1 MRIMA
6 RAAVFAI
13 TPGRKRDMAVTQAR
27 FNEGLT
33 YQQYVDQM
41 TQNKERFIE
50 NEGNVQLRPDD
61 VAAFKNLPEKLNVLV
76 IAEDWCGD
84 VIAGLPVLG
93 KLAEASGTLN
103 IRVFLR
109 DQNEDLINQ
118 YLNDGRFKSIP
129 VFVFFDQRMR
139 EIGHFIERPAAQT
152 AEAAAARN
160 AFFAAHP
167 EYNAPQNADAAA
179 LSPEARQAWGVENTK
194 LRAARAAAWNQ
205 LLVDELK
212 KIVSGVP
219 A

>member
-1 MRIMA
+1 
-6 RAAVFAI
+6 
-13 TPGRKRDMAVTQAR
+13 MAVTQER

-41 TQNKERFIE
+41 TQNKDRFVE
-50 NEGNVQLRPDD
+50 NERAVQLKPDD
-61 VAAFKNLPEKLNVLV
+61 VATFKNLPEKLNVLV

-93 KLAEASGTLN
+93 KLASEAGTLN
-103 IRVFLR
+103 VRVFLR
-109 DQNEDLINQ
+109 DQNEDLMNQ
-118 YLNDGRFKSIP
+118 YLKEGKFKSIP
-129 VFVFFDQRMR
+129 VVVFFDQQMR
-139 EIGHFIERPAAQT
+139 ELGHFIERPAAQT
-152 AEAAAARN
+152 AEAAQARN

-167 EYNAPQNADAAA
+167 EYNAPQNTDFGD

-194 LRAARAAAWNQ
+194 LRAARTTAWNQ
-205 LLVDELK
+205 LLVDEMK

>member
-1 MRIMA
+1 M
-6 RAAVFAI
+6 
-13 TPGRKRDMAVTQAR
+13 GRTGIATEILRRERCMAVTQER

-50 NEGNVQLRPDD
+50 NEGKVQLKPDD
-61 VAAFKNLPEKLNVLV
+61 VAAFRNLPEKLNTLV

-93 KLAEASGTLN
+93 KLAEESGKLN

-118 YLNDGRFKSIP
+118 YLKDGKFKSIP
-129 VFVFFDQRMR
+129 VIVFFDQQMR
-139 EIGHFIERPAAQT
+139 ELGHFIERPAAQT
-152 AEAAAARN
+152 AEAAEARN

-167 EYNAPQNADAAA
+167 EYNAPQNADFGA
-179 LSPEARQAWGVENTK
+179 LSPEARQAWGAENTK
-194 LRAARAAAWNQ
+194 LRGARAAAWNQ
-205 LLVDELK
+205 LLVDDLK

>member
-1 MRIMA
+1 MMLMA
-6 RAAVFAI
+6 CAAVFAI
-13 TPGRKRDMAVTQAR
+13 TPGRKRDMAVTQER

-50 NEGNVQLRPDD
+50 NEGKVQLRPDD
-61 VAAFKNLPEKLNVLV
+61 VAAFKNLPGRLNVLV

-109 DQNEDLINQ
+109 DQNEDLMNQ

-129 VFVFFDQRMR
+129 VIVFFDQQMR
-139 EIGHFIERPAAQT
+139 EIGHFTERPAAQT
-152 AEAAAARN
+152 AESAAARN

-167 EYNAPQNADAAA
+167 EFNAPQNAELAA

-194 LRAARAAAWNQ
+194 LRAERAAAWNQ

>member
-1 MRIMA
+1 
-6 RAAVFAI
+6 
-13 TPGRKRDMAVTQAR
+13 MAVTQER

-41 TQNKERFIE
+41 TQNKDRFIE
-50 NEGNVQLRPDD
+50 NEGKVQLKPDD
-61 VAAFKNLPEKLNVLV
+61 VAAFKNIPERLNVLV

-93 KLAEASGTLN
+93 KLADASGKLN

-118 YLNDGRFKSIP
+118 YLKEGKFKSIP
-129 VFVFFDQRMR
+129 VIVFFDQQMR
-139 EIGHFIERPAAQT
+139 ELGHFIERPAAQT
-152 AEAAAARN
+152 AEAAEARN

-167 EYNAPQNADAAA
+167 EYNAPPNADLSA

-194 LRAARAAAWNQ
+194 LRAERATAWNQ

>member
-1 MRIMA
+1 
-6 RAAVFAI
+6 
-13 TPGRKRDMAVTQAR
+13 MAVTQER

-41 TQNKERFIE
+41 TQNKDRFVE
-50 NEGNVQLRPDD
+50 NEGTVQLKPDD

-93 KLAEASGTLN
+93 KLAAESGTLN
-103 IRVFLR
+103 VRVFLR
-109 DQNEDLINQ
+109 DQNEDLMNQ
-118 YLNDGRFKSIP
+118 YLKEGKFKSIP
-129 VFVFFDQRMR
+129 VVAFFDQQMH
-139 EIGHFIERPAAQT
+139 ELDHFIERPAAQT

-160 AFFAAHP
+160 AFFAVHP
-167 EYNAPQNADAAA
+167 EYNAPLNTDFGD

-205 LLVDELK
+205 LLVDEMK
-212 KIVSGVP
+212 KIASGVP

>member
-1 MRIMA
+1 
-6 RAAVFAI
+6 
-13 TPGRKRDMAVTQAR
+13 MAVTQER

-33 YQQYVDQM
+33 YRQYVDQM
-41 TQNKERFIE
+41 TQNKDRFVE
-50 NEGNVQLRPDD
+50 NEGKAQLKPDD
-61 VAAFKNLPEKLNVLV
+61 VAAFKNLPGKLNTLV

-93 KLAEASGTLN
+93 KLAEESGKLN

-109 DQNEDLINQ
+109 DQNEDVMNQ
-118 YLNDGRFKSIP
+118 YLKDGKFKSIP
-129 VFVFFDQRMR
+129 VIVFFDQQMR
-139 EIGHFIERPAAQT
+139 ELGHFIERPAAQT
-152 AEAAAARN
+152 AEAAEARN

-167 EYNAPQNADAAA
+167 EYNAPQKADFGE

-194 LRAARAAAWNQ
+194 LRAERTAAWNQ
-205 LLVDELK
+205 LLVDDLK

>member
-1 MRIMA
+1 
-6 RAAVFAI
+6 
-13 TPGRKRDMAVTQAR
+13 MAVTQER

-41 TQNKERFIE
+41 TQNKDRLVE
-50 NEGNVQLRPDD
+50 NEGKVQLKPDD

-93 KLAEASGTLN
+93 KLADEADTLN
-103 IRVFLR
+103 VRVFLR
-109 DQNEDLINQ
+109 DQNEDLMNQ
-118 YLNDGRFKSIP
+118 YLKEGKFKSIP
-129 VFVFFDQRMR
+129 VVVFFDQQMR
-139 EIGHFIERPAAQT
+139 ELGHFIERPAAQT

-167 EYNAPQNADAAA
+167 EYNAPQNTDFGD

-194 LRAARAAAWNQ
+194 LRTERAAAWNQ
-205 LLVDELK
+205 LLVDEMK

>member
-1 MRIMA
+1 
-6 RAAVFAI
+6 
-13 TPGRKRDMAVTQAR
+13 MAVTQER

-41 TQNKERFIE
+41 TQNKDRFVE
-50 NEGNVQLRPDD
+50 NEGTVQLKPND

-93 KLAEASGTLN
+93 KLADEAGTLN
-103 IRVFLR
+103 VRVFLR
-109 DQNEDLINQ
+109 DQNEDLMNQ
-118 YLNDGRFKSIP
+118 YLKEGKFKSIP
-129 VFVFFDQRMR
+129 VVAFFDQQMHER
-139 EIGHFIERPAAQT
+139 GHFIERPAAQT

-167 EYNAPQNADAAA
+167 EYNAPQNTDFGD

-194 LRAARAAAWNQ
+194 LRTERAAAWNQ
-205 LLVDELK
+205 LLVDEMK
-212 KIVSGVP
+212 KIASSVP

>member
-1 MRIMA
+1 
-6 RAAVFAI
+6 
-13 TPGRKRDMAVTQAR
+13 MAVTQER

-41 TQNKERFIE
+41 TQNKDRFVE
-50 NEGNVQLRPDD
+50 NEGKAQLKPDD

-93 KLAEASGTLN
+93 KLAEESGKLN

-109 DQNEDLINQ
+109 DQNEDVMNQ
-118 YLNDGRFKSIP
+118 YLKDGKFKSIP
-129 VFVFFDQRMR
+129 VIVFFDQQMR
-139 EIGHFIERPAAQT
+139 ELGHFIERPAAQT
-152 AEAAAARN
+152 AEAAEARN

-167 EYNAPQNADAAA
+167 EYNAPQNADFGE

-194 LRAARAAAWNQ
+194 LRAERTAAWNQ
-205 LLVDELK
+205 LLVDDLK

>member
-1 MRIMA
+1 
-6 RAAVFAI
+6 
-13 TPGRKRDMAVTQAR
+13 MAVTQER

-41 TQNKERFIE
+41 TQNKDRFIE
-50 NEGNVQLRPDD
+50 TEGKVELKPDD
-61 VAAFKNLPEKLNVLV
+61 VAAFKNLSEPLNVLV

-84 VIAGLPVLG
+84 VIAGLPVIG
-93 KLAEASGTLN
+93 KVAQEAGNLN
-103 IRVFLR
+103 LRVFLR
-109 DQNEDLINQ
+109 DQNEDLMNQ
-118 YLNDGRFKSIP
+118 YLKEGKFKSIP
-129 VFVFFDQRMR
+129 VVVFFDQQMH
-139 EIGHFIERPAAQT
+139 ELGHFIERPAAQT

-167 EYNAPQNADAAA
+167 EHNAPQNADFGD

-194 LRAARAAAWNQ
+194 LRTERASAWNQ

-212 KIVSGVP
+212 KTASVVP